1 MQHLKHTLS
10 NIVSL
15 LGSEDKEGEG
25 EGEGEESGIYMEI
38 AGFDD
43 RVETV
48 LENTRITQDQI
59 EKIHDRIQRK
69 LQSRGS
75 TNIELALNTAKVQLK
90 KQQSKDTHFIFMTDG
105 NITTG
110 CDEVDILKQSL
121 LENTHNYFI
130 GFGMDHDYA
139 LLQGLASDQTNPN
152 SQYYYVDAVENAGF
166 VFGEIVHTILHPAL
180 KSGKIAVESGE
191 IYDFNDGQWKRE
203 ILLPI
208 LCEDACKHY
217 HVRSSDP
224 DTFKMELT
232 GIADELPINIMDHAM
247 PGLIIMDENG
257 NETELENVGNDL
269 TIYVF
274 RQRSLELLFQ
284 AQAYMMNKS
293 EMSQETIQQ
302 RLKTLRD
309 QMKDYCTKIT
319 EIESST
325 HFMKQLMDDLYICSK
340 KLNSRR
346 GLLFINTRLYTQG
359 REGSYNI
366 TDIDEDDDVDSNQDD
381 DYRIERCAY
390 NRANTTPQQI
400 NTMRSCSQTYNDDID
415 IVDIVDNDN
424 TQSCTWKCF

>member
-1 MQHLKHTLS
+1 
-10 NIVSL
+10 
-15 LGSEDKEGEG
+15 
-25 EGEGEESGIYMEI
+25 
-38 AGFDD
+38 
-43 RVETV
+43 
-48 LENTRITQDQI
+48 
-59 EKIHDRIQRK
+59 
-69 LQSRGS
+69 
-75 TNIELALNTAKVQLK
+75 LALNTAKVQLK
-90 KQQSKDTHFIFMTDG
+90 RQQSKDTHFIFMTDG

-110 CDEVDILKQSL
+110 CDEVGILKQSL
-121 LENTHNYFI
+121 LENTHHYFI

-139 LLQGLASDQTNPN
+139 LLQGLASDQTNPNIELASDQTNPNRELASDQTNPNIELASDQTNPN